1 MSAYHSRPAHQPAT
15 SVSYDSSSVSSNA
28 SPQSKTNP
36 NMGFAQMSAPNRSTS
51 NLSPFQNAHHSA
63 PPLYAGY
70 DSGSISPN
78 EQAVHNF
85 DSFVSDSTTP
95 RGTAANQT
103 NPALPHNAKR
113 AYRQR
118 RKDPSCDAC
127 RERKV
132 KVSQRGRFPP
142 KWT

>member
-1 MSAYHSRPAHQPAT
+1 MNSYQSRPAHPPTT
-15 SVSYDSSSVSSNA
+15 SASCDSSSGSSNA

-36 NMGFAQMSAPNRSTS
+36 HMSFAQATVPNRSTS
-51 NLSPFQNAHHSA
+51 NLSPFQNAHGSA
-63 PPLYAGY
+63 TPRYNGY

-78 EQAVHNF
+78 EQAMRNF
-85 DSFVSDSTTP
+85 DSFVSDRTAVQ
-95 RGTAANQT
+95 GTAANQT
-103 NPALPHNAKR
+103 SNQLQHNAKR

-132 KVSQRGRFPP
+132 KVNSCDCALRI
-142 KWT
+142 